1 MDTIVSIVIPSLNQ
15 AAYLEETIQSV
26 LKQDYRSIEIIVMDG
41 NSSDGSQDII
51 RKYERNIAI
60 WKSEPDTGQ
69 SEAINKGFR
78 LASGKIFAWLNSD
91 DLIAPSAVKLA
102 VSYLTSD
109 PPIGLIYGDRV
120 HIDQKGNI
128 IGINRCPPFYNDMLS
143 RNITIPQETA
153 FFRREVF
160 ERTGGLD
167 ENLHFSMDYDLWCK
181 FQRITKFR
189 HVPAFMGFYRE
200 HVGSKSIVFSHENRS
215 DPNKFLNEHQT
226 VFMKHFQKK
235 LPGPINAKFYR
246 ITHKLRE
253 QINRRSNAHRQ
264 DVQRIQSIIQDDQKS

>member
-1 MDTIVSIVIPSLNQ
+1 VDTIVSIVIPSLNQ

-26 LKQDYRSIEIIVMDG
+26 LRQDYRSIEIIVMDG

-78 LASGKIFAWLNSD
+78 LARGNIFAWLNSD

-102 VSYLTSD
+102 VSFLTSD
-109 PPIGLIYGDRV
+109 PQIGLVYGDRV

-160 ERTGGLD
+160 EGTGGLD

-181 FQRITKFR
+181 FQRISKFR

-200 HVGSKSIVFSHENRS
+200 HVRSKSIVFSHENRS
-215 DPNKFLNEHQT
+215 DSRKFLNEHQT

-235 LPGPINAKFYR
+235 LPDPLHAKFYR

-253 QINRRSNAHRQ
+253 QINRRSIAHRQ
-264 DVQRIQSIIQDDQKS
+264 DVQRIQSIIHDDQRL